1 MGLEVRQMAETPIK
15 EDDMNKKVIYTCLVG
30 NYDVL
35 RQPLAI
41 DESYDYICFSNDIK
55 EERVGVWQIRP
66 IPFKHKDKARLSR
79 YVKILPH
86 RALEDY
92 EWSLWMDANIQ
103 ITKKE
108 FYSIVD
114 SKIAEGGKVY
124 QVTHCLPPC
133 DCTYEEIKFAY
144 LGGRS
149 GLYKTFLQYWH
160 LKRKGFPTHWGLFE
174 NNFILRKHLDP
185 QVRKISEEW
194 WAEFM
199 KYTKRDQFNLMYVY
213 WKNNLMPGLLFPPD
227 HNTRNVDFLKWH
239 FHHVQPQNTF
249 IYRWKFHQRRYL
261 LLVFKMLD

>member
-1 MGLEVRQMAETPIK
+1 MGSEIRRVAKAPIK
-15 EDDMNKKVIYTCLVG
+15 EVAMNKKVIYTCLVG

-133 DCTYEEIKFAY
+133 DCTYEEIIFAY
-144 LGGRS
+144 LSGRS
-149 GLYKTFLQYWH
+149 GFCKTFLQYWH
-160 LKRKGFPTHWGLFE
+160 LKRSGFPTHWGLFE

-185 QVRKISEEW
+185 KVRKISEEW

-227 HNTRNVDFLKWH
+227 HNTRNVDCLKWH
-239 FHHVQPQNTF
+239 FHHVLQEDTF
-249 IYRWKFHQRRYL
+249 IHRQQYRIRKCLSYI
-261 LLVFKMLD
+261 FKMLD

>member
-114 SKIAEGGKVY
+114 SKIAEGGKIY

-133 DCTYEEIKFAY
+133 DCTYEEIKFAD

-160 LKRKGFPTHWGLFE
+160 LKRNGFPTHWGLFE

-227 HNTRNVDFLKWH
+227 HNTRNVDCLKWH

>member
-1 MGLEVRQMAETPIK
+1 MAETPIK

-108 FYSIVD
+108 FYSIVR
-114 SKIAEGGKVY
+114 KRAEEYVESINRIDLTSVVEKKVK
-124 QVTHCLPPC
+124 
-133 DCTYEEIKFAY
+133 EILERK
-144 LGGRS
+144 LGR
-149 GLYKTFLQYWH
+149 
-160 LKRKGFPTHWGLFE
+160 
-174 NNFILRKHLDP
+174 
-185 QVRKISEEW
+185 
-194 WAEFM
+194 
-199 KYTKRDQFNLMYVY
+199 
-213 WKNNLMPGLLFPPD
+213 
-227 HNTRNVDFLKWH
+227 
-239 FHHVQPQNTF
+239 
-249 IYRWKFHQRRYL
+249 
-261 LLVFKMLD
+261 

>member
-1 MGLEVRQMAETPIK
+1 MAGTPVK
-15 EDDMNKKVIYTCLVG
+15 TEDNMNKKVIYTCLVG

-66 IPFKHKDKARLSR
+66 IPFTHKDKARLSR

-108 FYSIVD
+108 LYSIVD
-114 SKIAEGGKVY
+114 SKTAEGGKVY

-133 DCTYEEIKFAY
+133 DCTYEEIIFAY
-144 LGGRS
+144 LSGRS
-149 GLYKTFLQYWH
+149 GFCKTFLQYWH
-160 LKRKGFPTHWGLFE
+160 LKRSGFPTHWGLFE

-185 QVRKISEEW
+185 KVRKISEEW

-227 HNTRNVDFLKWH
+227 HNTRNVDCLKWH
-239 FHHVQPQNTF
+239 FHHVLQEDTF
-249 IYRWKFHQRRYL
+249 IHRQQYRIRKCLSYI
-261 LLVFKMLD
+261 FKMLD